1 MTVMDDHPPAETLVE
16 LDPRKRVSLP
26 MADAGRY
33 LAHRD
38 PDGTITL
45 VPAVV
50 LSKME
55 AAILREPVIMAAIAR
70 AETAGYT
77 GGRRDR
83 PQRRAK

>member
-55 AAILREPVIMAAIAR
+55 AAILR
-70 AETAGYT
+70 AGDH
-77 GGRRDR
+77 GGNGTRRSGR
-83 PQRRAK
+83 LHRWAPGSTPTSR